1 MTERPAEQ
9 APVQTRPDAPAD
21 QRDDRQ
27 DTARIPLAE
36 RLQRRISAAAQ
47 ERQASGQAPREAPRE
62 SPRESARESAREPA
76 REPRRVLPP
85 MPPDLRREPSTSS
98 NDSGWDSGNGS
109 GHVAGPEPRA
119 EARAVPVGE
128 RRPAVQPVPV
138 PTDTGQTA
146 AVPVAPARRPA
157 ASTRR
162 TPSRA
167 PRRARLRLSRIDPW
181 SVMKVSFLLSIAFGI
196 VTVVAVFMV
205 WSVLGAAGV
214 WTSINNTVSD
224 TVSSGNNVSTFNI
237 EDYLGMSRVL
247 GFTMLVSV
255 IDVILITAIATLG
268 AFLYNMAASLLGGIE
283 VTLAEDS

>member
-9 APVQTRPDAPAD
+9 APVQTRPGEAD
-21 QRDDRQ
+21 NHQ

-47 ERQASGQAPREAPRE
+47 ERQAGGDGAREA
-62 SPRESARESAREPA
+62 S
-76 REPRRVLPP
+76 RVLPP
-85 MPPDLRREPSTSS
+85 MPPELRRESRQ
-98 NDSGWDSGNGS
+98 D
-109 GHVAGPEPRA
+109 ARA
-119 EARAVPVGE
+119 EARAEARTEPRTEQRTEPLVEQRTQQRPVPAAE
-128 RRPAVQPVPV
+128 PRRAVQAVPATSD
-138 PTDTGQTA
+138 PQQTA
-146 AVPVAPARRPA
+146 AVPVTSNRRSA
-157 ASTRR
+157 TSRR

-196 VTVVAVFMV
+196 VTVVSVFMV
-205 WSVLGAAGV
+205 WTVLGAAGV

-224 TVSSGNNVSTFNI
+224 TISSGNTTSTFNI